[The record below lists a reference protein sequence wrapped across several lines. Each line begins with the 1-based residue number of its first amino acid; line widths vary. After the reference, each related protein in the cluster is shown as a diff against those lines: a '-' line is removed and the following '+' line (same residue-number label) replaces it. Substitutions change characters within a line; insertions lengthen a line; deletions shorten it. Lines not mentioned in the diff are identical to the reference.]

1 MGDEAAENLRL
12 MIEFAK
18 RGQVPQIE
26 GFLEE
31 QVPINGVDHL
41 GCTGT
46 VSSHLIYSLLSQFTP
61 VDEKRSIV
69 ATRFAISKQCSS
81 ISVPF
86 LTPG

>member
-46 VSSHLIYSLLSQFTP
+46 VSSFPSPIAFSCSLSSQTVTSMRNVLACCYTIRHFETML
-61 VDEKRSIV
+61 EH
-69 ATRFAISKQCSS
+69 
-81 ISVPF
+81 
-86 LTPG
+86 

>member
-18 RGQVPQIE
+18 RGQIPQIE
-26 GFLEE
+26 GFLDE

-46 VSSHLIYSLLSQFTP
+46 EPRGFIVCFSFVAAALHVDSSALSVLHASTFQL
-61 VDEKRSIV
+61 SI
-69 ATRFAISKQCSS
+69 
-81 ISVPF
+81 
-86 LTPG
+86 